1 MAGDVPWSYHKTAPC
16 LLAGLFSACWK
27 DDAMCQAKPVMGM
40 AKSVWHMGI
49 AGSYVQRIS
58 CTGGESKMT
67 AKPTLH
73 VQGWQASSMSQRQPR
88 RITIENKK
96 HFISAE
102 GAKAGG
108 IIRGRDEE
116 LGTSPGGGL
125 GEGVAL
131 SDVKT
136 WLPEVGLR
144 STNSFHTAPQTDTL
158 PFLRSTDAYIY
169 LNHCSS
175 QGLY

>member
-1 MAGDVPWSYHKTAPC
+1 
-16 LLAGLFSACWK
+16 
-27 DDAMCQAKPVMGM
+27 
-40 AKSVWHMGI
+40 
-49 AGSYVQRIS
+49 
-58 CTGGESKMT
+58 
-67 AKPTLH
+67 
-73 VQGWQASSMSQRQPR
+73 MSQCQPKR
-88 RITIENKK
+88 TTIENEK
-96 HFISAE
+96 HSLSAE

-108 IIRGRDEE
+108 IIQGRDEE
-116 LGTSPGGGL
+116 LGTSLGGRL

-144 STNSFHTAPQTDTL
+144 STNSFHIAPQTDTF
-158 PFLRSTDAYIY
+158 PFLRSTDVYIY

>member
-1 MAGDVPWSYHKTAPC
+1 MPRARQHQSWGWLEVSNTQ
-16 LLAGLFSACWK
+16 GSQG
-27 DDAMCQAKPVMGM
+27 AMCQEPV
-40 AKSVWHMGI
+40 AL
-49 AGSYVQRIS
+49 
-58 CTGGESKMT
+58 GERARRHLSPPSTCRPDRPAARLSASPKGPQSK
-67 AKPTLH
+67 
-73 VQGWQASSMSQRQPR
+73 R
-88 RITIENKK
+88 RITP
-96 HFISAE
+96 SAG

-108 IIRGRDEE
+108 IIQGREKE
-116 LGTSPGGGL
+116 LGISPGGGL

-136 WLPEVGLR
+136 WLPEVGRR

-169 LNHCSS
+169 LKHRSS

>member
-1 MAGDVPWSYHKTAPC
+1 
-16 LLAGLFSACWK
+16 
-27 DDAMCQAKPVMGM
+27 
-40 AKSVWHMGI
+40 
-49 AGSYVQRIS
+49 
-58 CTGGESKMT
+58 
-67 AKPTLH
+67 
-73 VQGWQASSMSQRQPR
+73 MSQRQPR
-88 RITIENKK
+88 RTPTKNEK
-96 HFISAE
+96 HAIWEE

-108 IIRGRDEE
+108 VVWGRDEE
-116 LGTSPGGGL
+116 LGTSPSMGGGGL

-144 STNSFHTAPQTDTL
+144 STNSFRTAPQTDTL